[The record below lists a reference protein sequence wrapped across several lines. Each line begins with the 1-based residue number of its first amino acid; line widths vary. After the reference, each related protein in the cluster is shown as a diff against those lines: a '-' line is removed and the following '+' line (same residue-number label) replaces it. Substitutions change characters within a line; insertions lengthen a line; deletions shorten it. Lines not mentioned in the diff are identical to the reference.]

1 MEQRTNP
8 KKNYLKEATV
18 TVGICYVNARAEDI
32 IKAVA
37 EKIGRGNVLA
47 VRPQTE

>member
-18 TVGICYVNARAEDI
+18 TVGICNVNARAEDI
-32 IKAVA
+32 IKVVA
-37 EKIGRGNVLA
+37 EKIGRENVLA